1 MYASSVAE
9 WRYGVRCAP
18 CGVWTVRACGAG
30 AGERAESSRERQHRR
45 WYCTAEH
52 LGRGGSRHFRRHRG
66 FIPRGLFVYVA
77 TRHRLPTHPRCLPS
91 ICPSKKEN
99 FAEQR
104 QRREVY
110 RTPYWGERKK
120 SFGQPAV
127 NEVNTLLKEKS
138 QKVGMSQQEQ
148 SLVSIR

>member
-1 MYASSVAE
+1 MLRSPQKLKMF
-9 WRYGVRCAP
+9 WGPHNC
-18 CGVWTVRACGAG
+18 
-30 AGERAESSRERQHRR
+30 
-45 WYCTAEH
+45 
-52 LGRGGSRHFRRHRG
+52 
-66 FIPRGLFVYVA
+66 
-77 TRHRLPTHPRCLPS
+77 
-91 ICPSKKEN
+91 
-99 FAEQR
+99 
-104 QRREVY
+104 EVY

>member
-18 CGVWTVRACGAG
+18 CGVWAVRACGA
-30 AGERAESSRERQHRR
+30 RAREREREESNGAERHGGARAAAR
-45 WYCTAEH
+45 DSIADGTA
-52 LGRGGSRHFRRHRG
+52 LRCGRGGSRHFRRHRG
-66 FIPRGLFVYVA
+66 FIPQGLFVYVA

-104 QRREVY
+104 HRGHYPRHTSSNAVWLKVLGYAPLSPKIENVLG
-110 RTPYWGERKK
+110 TP
-120 SFGQPAV
+120 Q
-127 NEVNTLLKEKS
+127 L
-138 QKVGMSQQEQ
+138 
-148 SLVSIR
+148 